1 MDRKQINV
9 RLDDV
14 LLAAIEDIR
23 GMMRPI
29 PSRSAVI
36 RQAVLHERDRVKRQ
50 LEREDRG
57 DAR

>member
-1 MDRKQINV
+1 
-9 RLDDV
+9 
-14 LLAAIEDIR
+14 
-23 GMMRPI
+23 
-29 PSRSAVI
+29 VI